1 MKNIWNRII
10 ELVNIN
16 NAEDFVKYTLDDNS
30 KFIKADVPKNTNFV
44 KDHCCQDEFII
55 VLDSVIDSYGIIIR
69 TKRKQCLNIPIKIQ

>member
-44 KDHCCQDEFII
+44 KDHRCQDKFII

>member
-44 KDHCCQDEFII
+44 KDHCCQDKFII
-55 VLDSVIDSYGIIIR
+55 VSDSVIDSYGIIIR